1 MSAFD
6 RATLQK
12 VLLSMGWAK
21 GSDHIFGH
29 TASSYLQ
36 NLMSDGEFELLD
48 ACLSAFDPEP
58 VPAGIAKKLVE
69 KAYEAGLG
77 GTKRYGGKSAVELA
91 SWLAQR
97 GFSAG
102 LEVSKKSPPKGR
114 EGETVYTSGV
124 LSGMVREV
132 MPVSPSSYGSR
143 GDKFNWDSIKKY
155 LDQFD
160 ELNASSLFDVYGSMP
175 SEVSRDLLGKWD
187 KTELSGASL
196 LEIACLCGN
205 QDFQQWCQEHRGP
218 EWALTRREALL
229 VSRSKNE
236 GLCRTFLGM
245 SENVLAVTFVNIA
258 KDFDAD
264 TATQINQ
271 TLMDGCAGVEFSP
284 MANVPNTLAMMGA
297 QTLKSLIDNGY
308 IETPNST
315 VQYDTARSAA
325 HSGAADV
332 LEYMI
337 ELGLDVNQLG
347 PDGGTLLHAAR
358 TPQVV
363 KALTAAGL
371 DINTPGGY
379 KRSMSYMSHSGSSP
393 SGVEGVPA
401 AFHWASMDADN
412 LSEMLNA
419 AYEEGANLSRKVYG
433 RSILQWAAARPAQVK
448 DTIRSLLARE
458 KLGLQLDEAAPSKPA
473 GKDKPSPF

>member
-6 RATLQK
+6 RATLRK

-21 GSDHIFGH
+21 GSDHVFGH

-58 VPAGIAKKLVE
+58 VPAGISKKLVE

-132 MPVSPSSYGSR
+132 MPVSPSGYGWGGSR

-175 SEVSRDLLGKWD
+175 SEVSRDLLGTWD
-187 KTELSGASL
+187 KMELSGASL

-258 KDFDAD
+258 KDFDVD
-264 TATQINQ
+264 TATQISQ
-271 TLMDGCAGVEFSP
+271 TLMDGCSGVEFSP
-284 MANVPNTLAMMGA
+284 MADVPSTLAKIGA
-297 QTLKSLIDNGY
+297 QTLKSLIENGH

-315 VQYDTARSAA
+315 VQYDTARAA
-325 HSGAADV
+325 ASFGAADV

-337 ELGLDVNQLG
+337 ELGLDVNQFG
-347 PDGGTLLHAAR
+347 SDGGTLLHAAR

-363 KALTAAGL
+363 KVLTAAGL

-379 KRSMSYMSHSGSSP
+379 KRSMSYLTN

-401 AFHWASMDADN
+401 AFYWASMDADN
-412 LSEMLNA
+412 LSDMLNV
-419 AYEEGANLSRKVYG
+419 AYEEGANLSQKVNG

-448 DTIRSLLARE
+448 DTVRSLLARE
-458 KLGLQLDEAAPSKPA
+458 KLGLQLNEAVPTKPTEKA
-473 GKDKPSPF
+473 KPSPF